1 MNSRRDFI
9 KGLLGCSALALTSSL
24 YPGLAFANARS
35 DKRFVMVILR
45 GGMDGLA
52 ALAPYGDP
60 HYKTIRGDLSLA
72 QDTLL
77 KIDPFFGLHPNLEP
91 FAKMYEEGDMITLPA
106 IATPYRKRSHFDA
119 QNMLELGSTRPYG
132 LDSGWMNRLVGAI
145 DAHDSD
151 LGMALGQT
159 LPAIIRGKYPVSSW
173 APSNIKEQSD
183 DYLSLLQKVYEAD
196 PLFSQN
202 LEKALELQIK
212 SMDALD
218 GIMKNAAHKS
228 RSNKA
233 FITMAQLAGKWLS
246 DINGPR
252 IATLDL
258 GGWDTHVQQGTEGG
272 RLANN
277 FALFARGIATLKKE
291 LGSNGLGLQKATCLK
306 IEM

>member
-1 MNSRRDFI
+1 
-9 KGLLGCSALALTSSL
+9 
-24 YPGLAFANARS
+24 
-35 DKRFVMVILR
+35 
-45 GGMDGLA
+45 
-52 ALAPYGDP
+52 
-60 HYKTIRGDLSLA
+60 
-72 QDTLL
+72 
-77 KIDPFFGLHPNLEP
+77 
-91 FAKMYEEGDMITLPA
+91 MYEEGDMITLPA

-291 LGSNGLGLQKATCLK
+291 LGSSWENTVVVAMTEFGRTARPNGNRGTDHGTASTGFLFGGALKGGKIVHQWPGLAESNLFENRDVKPTIDNRAIIKSVLAQHFNLSQKTLDNDIFPDSGALA
-306 IEM
+306 MMPNLVS